1 MRNQSEEERGSKSGG
16 KEGEELEKE
25 EERTGHQTKKFGIFM
40 LGIISVRRRY
50 LGGHR

>member
-1 MRNQSEEERGSKSGG
+1 MAGQKGGGRGLEEAGR
-16 KEGEELEKE
+16 
-25 EERTGHQTKKFGIFM
+25 GHQTKKFGIFM